1 MKKLKRI
8 LKTALGIFV
17 FFFAGASKL
26 YAINSNARILLSGM
40 IAEETQMQGADP
52 KIDFLK
58 LGNATQKDSD
68 GIVFDVAGENFGGSV
83 GLWYTVNK
91 NITTDTGSAIS
102 FRRTNIWFVPV
113 DNLKVSVGYVGNDQL
128 YKERIDGWK
137 VGNPFAIS
145 ARDWSKHP
153 GYINCSDV
161 DDMGF
166 GIEVKPMDGLVLT
179 GGVARRAGT
188 PGKFGHGFFTS
199 EDGENVF
206 DAWGLTARY
215 YFSDFCF
222 QVAYRD
228 NGSKQ
233 WKVARA
239 AVGYEANG
247 FYGFVQ
253 PCFGID
259 YNSEKDSYELSGIC
273 LDLYGEYKIG
283 SWGFLFH
290 VPVTF
295 RLTEKEKDPSYFEYS
310 ILARCNIGSIG
321 NMADIT
327 PSLRFGSKVQDG
339 DNEYAPIRFGKDFAD
354 SMNFCIAPGIGF
366 NVGPANFSV
375 GFNLMINSKLYMQA
389 EKHEKIEWNIPFST
403 VLKF

>member
-1 MKKLKRI
+1 MKRI
-8 LKTALGIFV
+8 LKTAIGFLIVFV
-17 FFFAGASKL
+17 AGASQL
-26 YAINSNARILLSGM
+26 YAINSNARILFSGS
-40 IAEETQMQGADP
+40 IANESQMQGEDS

-58 LGNATQKDSD
+58 LGSTAQKDSD
-68 GIVFDVAGENFGGSV
+68 GIVFEVSGENFGGSV
-83 GLWYTVNK
+83 GLWYTVDK
-91 NITTDTGSAIS
+91 KITTESGTPIS
-102 FRRTNIWFVPV
+102 FRRTSMWFRPIEFV
-113 DNLKVSVGYVGNDQL
+113 KITVGYVGNDQL
-128 YKERIDGWK
+128 FKERIDSWK

-145 ARDWSKHP
+145 ERDWAKHP

-166 GIEVKPMDGLVLT
+166 GVEVKPMDSLVLT
-179 GGVARRAGT
+179 VAIARRAGT
-188 PGKFGHGFFTS
+188 PGTFGHGFLTL
-199 EDGENVF
+199 ENGENVF
-206 DAWGLTARY
+206 DAWGITARY
-215 YFSDFCF
+215 YYSNFSF
-222 QVAYRD
+222 QAAYRD

-259 YNSEKDSYELSGIC
+259 YNSEKESYELSGIC

-283 SWGFLFH
+283 SWGFLCH
-290 VPVTF
+290 VPFTF
-295 RLTEKEKDPSYFEYS
+295 RLTNKNNDPSYFEYS
-310 ILARCNIGSIG
+310 ILARCNVGSIG

-327 PSLRFGSKVQDG
+327 PSLRFGSIVHDG
-339 DNEYAPIRFGKDFAD
+339 DNNYAPYKFGKDF
-354 SMNFCIAPGIGF
+354 SNSINFCVAPGIGF

-375 GFNLMINSKLYMQA
+375 GFNLMINSSLYMQ
-389 EKHEKIEWNIPFST
+389 EKNHERVEWSIPFST